1 MSKNK
6 QLDLQQLIDDFSQSK
21 LAKRSDEQLQ
31 RDLNLKH
38 NRTFTAEGREA
49 IRNTHK
55 GRTKSKLADQRAKE
69 AYAKRNEERYNETKM
84 LALAKNYKSLAEFE
98 DENGA
103 AIKYIRKQP
112 WYPKFKEI
120 LGVTN
125 SWTEGKAITFLKQ
138 FESRAAAWKDKQGQ
152 QAILFLQRN
161 NLNHIQSKIW
171 SNFKPGRGY
180 TQNEKLTNKQLTTK
194 IKALVKQLKTSNYTR
209 IAKELRTLG
218 IGASDRK
225 VRDIVQS
232 L

>member
-6 QLDLQQLIDDFSQSK
+6 QLDLQQLIDDFSQSQ
-21 LAKRSDEQLQ
+21 LAKRSDEQLLHALKL
-31 RDLNLKH
+31 RDRKLSDSAKERLRQANL
-38 NRTFTAEGREA
+38 GRIKPE
-49 IRNTHK
+49 
-55 GRTKSKLADQRAKE
+55 LANKRAKE
-69 AYAKRNEERYNETKM
+69 AFTKRSEERYSEDKM
-84 LALAKNYKSLAEFE
+84 MALAKNYNSLNDFEAE
-98 DENGA
+98 NSA

-125 SWTEGKAITFLKQ
+125 SWTENKAIKYLKQ

-152 QAILFLQRN
+152 QAILFLNRN

-171 SNFKPGRGY
+171 PDFKPGKGY
-180 TQNEKLTNKQLTTK
+180 TQNEKLTDKQLTAK
-194 IKALVKQLKTSNYTR
+194 IKSLVKQLKTSNYTR
-209 IAKELRTLG
+209 IAKELRALG
-218 IGASDRK
+218 IGAGDRK